1 MECLALSDN
10 PEEMLRFRS
19 EIDDLEASY
28 RRVRFRLV
36 QVPFFI
42 VIAATTIGIGL
53 LVSHSGLIDHMQ
65 DKMEIRRVMR
75 YVYMAVAGALLW
87 GLTSLMT
94 RRQSALSDGSHELS
108 SFSVLARFFI
118 AIVFAT
124 LIVML
129 TFKKDGTPLKL
140 GQIWKSPETW
150 SFLAGYSCQI
160 IILGLNKLVEQ
171 VSKMIESI

>member
-1 MECLALSDN
+1 MSGN
-10 PEEMLRFRS
+10 PEEVLRFKS
-19 EIDDLEASY
+19 KIDDIEASY
-28 RRVRFRLV
+28 RRVRFRFV
-36 QVPFFI
+36 QVPSFI
-42 VIAATTIGIGL
+42 VIALMTIGIGL
-53 LVSHSGLIDHMQ
+53 IVAHSGLVDYVQ
-65 DKMEIRRVMR
+65 DKMEVKRVMR
-75 YVYMAVAGALLW
+75 FVYMAVAGALLW
-87 GLTSLMT
+87 GATSMMR
-94 RRQSALSDGSHELS
+94 RRQSTLPDGSHEVS
-108 SFSVLARFFI
+108 FFSVSARFFI

-160 IILGLNKLVEQ
+160 IILGLNKLVEK